1 LASGGEGKPAFPVWP
16 HPGYAAA
23 CATGAWSGSEPA
35 SVEIHEF
42 LDKWLP
48 GMSRDAVPVAVF
60 PTVSMQGVVV
70 AATVL
75 HGALRDELAR
85 IE

>member
-1 LASGGEGKPAFPVWP
+1 
-16 HPGYAAA
+16 
-23 CATGAWSGSEPA
+23 
-35 SVEIHEF
+35 
-42 LDKWLP
+42 
-48 GMSRDAVPVAVF
+48 MSRDAVPVAVF